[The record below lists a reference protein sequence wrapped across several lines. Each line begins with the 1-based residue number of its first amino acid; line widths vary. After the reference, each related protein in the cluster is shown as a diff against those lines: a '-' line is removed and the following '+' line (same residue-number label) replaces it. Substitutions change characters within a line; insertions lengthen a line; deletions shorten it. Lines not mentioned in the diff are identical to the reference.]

1 MSIMIALV
9 VVGAVGGKLLARRYP
24 AVGRQQIF
32 QATAALIGAI
42 GSLARPSAGPAWYYT
57 SAAIATV
64 MGTFLLMVWLRPRPM
79 PPRAS

>member
-1 MSIMIALV
+1 MIIMIALV
-9 VVGAVGGKLLARRYP
+9 VVGAVGGTLLVRRYP

-42 GSLARPSAGPAWYYT
+42 GSMARPSTGPAWYYT
-57 SAAIATV
+57 SATIATV
-64 MGTFLLMVWLRPRPM
+64 MGTFLLMAWLRPRPM